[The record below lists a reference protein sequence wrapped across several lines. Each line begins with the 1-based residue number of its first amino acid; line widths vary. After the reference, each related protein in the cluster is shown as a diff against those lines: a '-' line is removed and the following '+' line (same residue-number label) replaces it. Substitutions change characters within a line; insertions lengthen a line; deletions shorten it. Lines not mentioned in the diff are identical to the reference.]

1 MVVLTGSGRIC
12 QVHLCE
18 AVRVDDFL
26 GEDFLE
32 SGMRSLLVAVKTLRD
47 DAGQQA
53 RCVLVVTCYLVCG
66 HSMGGLDQ
74 YCQ

>member
-1 MVVLTGSGRIC
+1 MVTLTGSGRIC

-18 AVRVDDFL
+18 AVRVEDFL

-53 RCVLVVTCYLVCG
+53 RCVLVVTHV
-66 HSMGGLDQ
+66 GLDQ
-74 YCQ
+74 YCSNTYTCN